1 MKRNESNI
9 ITQIPGCKP
18 GRISRHKL
26 KEALD
31 ESS

>member
-9 ITQIPGCKP
+9 ITRLPGCKP
-18 GRISRHKL
+18 GRLSRHKP